1 VVDNED
7 GATSYRVK
15 SYFAVQ
21 FHALR
26 RALLG
31 PNDTNDN
38 NNDNND
44 NNNNANDDDHHH
56 HHHRAPVSEFG
67 DIERLYIQSLSQ
79 CIPWAATGGKS
90 NASFCKTLDDRFV
103 VKCVTNHEFD
113 MFLDVAGLYFQH
125 MAQEHSALVQIL
137 GPWSWVVVAV
147 RFLVLTLCLFFH
159 SFSFFFILFH
169 SFSFFFILPSF
180 FFFFFFS
187 RCLPSTYYHAKKIQE
202 SAQKQC
208 RQYFAR
214 ADQQHGSNEND
225 NAVRGGHGQRVLRG
239 LHERD
244 GSV

>member
-1 VVDNED
+1 MVLVVVVVVVVVVDIVVVTVIDIVVDILTSLFSLATSPVVDNED

-31 PNDTNDN
+31 STT
-38 NNDNND
+38 NDNND
-44 NNNNANDDDHHH
+44 NDNGENNNANDDD

-79 CIPWAATGGKS
+79 CIPWAASGGKS

-125 MAQEHSALVQIL
+125 MAQEQSALVQIL
-137 GPWSWVVVAV
+137 GSWSWSCAVAV
-147 RFLVLTLCLFFH
+147 RFLVLTLVFCVFVCVFVCFLCFCMFFM
-159 SFSFFFILFH
+159 FFVFL
-169 SFSFFFILPSF
+169 
-180 FFFFFFS
+180 
-187 RCLPSTYYHAKKIQE
+187 
-202 SAQKQC
+202 
-208 RQYFAR
+208 
-214 ADQQHGSNEND
+214 
-225 NAVRGGHGQRVLRG
+225 
-239 LHERD
+239 
-244 GSV
+244 